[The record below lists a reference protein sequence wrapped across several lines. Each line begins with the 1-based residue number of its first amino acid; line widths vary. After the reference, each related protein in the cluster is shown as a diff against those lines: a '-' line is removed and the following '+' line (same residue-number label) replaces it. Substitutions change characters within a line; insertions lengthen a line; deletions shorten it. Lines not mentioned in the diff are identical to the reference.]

1 MGFGQMAG
9 AQRNYA
15 SDGVDIFIW
24 ERRGLGGQEK
34 AVADPVTMSVVKV
47 EDFAMLRPCVT
58 LSMES
63 AQMLIDELWNAGL
76 RPRYA
81 QATDQTTAAL
91 TKHIDDLRELAGRLL
106 GLQEAKK

>member
-1 MGFGQMAG
+1 MEFGQRAG

-15 SDGVDIFIW
+15 SNGVDIFIW
-24 ERRGLGGQEK
+24 RRGGFGGQEM
-34 AVADPVTMSVVKV
+34 AVADSVTMSVVKA
-47 EDFAMLRPCVT
+47 EDFAALRPCVT

-76 RPRYA
+76 RPKYA
-81 QATDQTTAAL
+81 QATDQTTAAQ